1 MRNKKAHFN
10 PKSLTW
16 LISLAVMI
24 VLCVGVIFGSK
35 AIDDIAN
42 KKYREPVEIAF
53 TIDSTKDVDISSMH
67 ADELNIKSVKEAYD
81 SSDKLVAYI
90 VEGTT
95 VGYNQEVPIEMTSII
110 SADASLVC
118 SIDIINQE
126 ETEYLGVRI
135 ETPEFKDQFNGR
147 YLPVVSSV
155 SNSKG
160 SPIDVLAN
168 ATISSQ
174 AVIDAVNHAQSFVA
188 RHFAANA
195 AEK

>member
-118 SIDIINQE
+118 GIDIINQE